1 MEWQSMM
8 WHDYL
13 SLAVGV
19 IGVAI
24 IVIGVIVGLW
34 EFSTC
39 QYRALRGKNELPL
52 DDIRYDMGRY
62 LLLGLEF
69 LIAADVIHTVIQ
81 PTLEQVAVLGAI
93 VIIRTIIT
101 YFLNR
106 EMAHVGKYHK

>member
-1 MEWQSMM
+1 MM

-24 IVIGVIVGLW
+24 IMIGVIVGLW
-34 EFSTC
+34 EFATC
-39 QYRALRGKNELPL
+39 QYRALRDKIDLPL